1 MIAEMIYNSAVE
13 NLNNLVK
20 DLLNK
25 FYNKDKESG
34 LVDYPIKGGY
44 TLDIWDFGK
53 EFTNVIVWCDDCYYT
68 DGPDCKAIDCSTIYF
83 DGKNIILT
91 NEDNDYPFMNL
102 PMNSM
107 VYVASVL
114 EEICEE
120 NKIN

>member
-34 LVDYPIKGGY
+34 LVDYPIEDGY